1 MKIYLRTIAK
11 GLIWEILGVITAFF
25 IFHDW
30 KPIGLYFVIRLIT
43 YYFYHRIWKGIK
55 FKKSIRIGKK

>member
-43 YYFYHRIWKGIK
+43 YYF
-55 FKKSIRIGKK
+55 